1 MPATP
6 PLPAAEGRS
15 SLGPSHGLLRDSG
28 NDSTNT
34 VWERLERA
42 RTALAGTEH
51 DRQAKCH
58 RTRIVAPGA
67 AVTVSRGASGR
78 VWWGGVVRCGHMT
91 CPACGV
97 ARARDAAA
105 QLGLAFERHLA
116 TNAYADV
123 WMLTLT
129 VPHYEGDTMAALTDA
144 LYRAA
149 AAFFRCREWLAF
161 RRRHHV
167 RATVRVLDVTFKDH
181 TYACHPHFH
190 IALLVDGAAAGF
202 SPLRGLTKEERVQ
215 WLEGYRDELTDA
227 WLAATRRAGFTPR
240 SEDTARAVG
249 LKLTPAE
256 RAASYFTAWGLADEV
271 AASAAKRHTHLA
283 LLDDGSPMALHMYRV
298 WRTAVDGR
306 QWVTGLADALA
317 VVGLADDDTR
327 AAALAAYLE
336 RQQAARERQL
346 RADGKPVPAPVAA
359 FTVAIPGV
367 LWGRVLDV
375 GLARVVDL
383 VARAADAAAASRDVL
398 AVLTELPRRATLA
411 PCSTLLACC

>member
-1 MPATP
+1 M
-6 PLPAAEGRS
+6 
-15 SLGPSHGLLRDSG
+15 
-28 NDSTNT
+28 
-34 VWERLERA
+34 WERLARA
-42 RTALAGTEH
+42 SSALAGTEH

-78 VWWGGVVRCGHMT
+78 VWFGGLVRCGHMT
-91 CPACGV
+91 CAACGV

-116 TNAYADV
+116 SSMYADA

-129 VPHYEGDTMAALTDA
+129 IPHYEHDTMAALVDA

-149 AAFFRCREWLAF
+149 AVFFRGRAWLAF
-161 RRRHHV
+161 RRRHNV
-167 RATVRVLDVTFKDH
+167 RATVRVLDVTFKDG

-190 IALLVDGAAAGF
+190 VALLVDGAAAGF
-202 SPLRGLTKEERVQ
+202 SPLRGLTKTEREQ
-215 WLEGYRDELTDA
+215 WLDGYREELTEA
-227 WLAATRRAGFTPR
+227 WLDATKRAGFSPR

-283 LLDDGSPMALHMYRV
+283 LLDDGSPLALHMYRV

-317 VVGLADDDTR
+317 VVGLADDDAR

-336 RQQAARERQL
+336 RQQAARARQL
-346 RADGKPVPAPVAA
+346 AADGKPVPPPVAPL
-359 FTVAIPGV
+359 TVAIPAT

-375 GLARVVDL
+375 GLGTVADL
-383 VARAADAAAASRDVL
+383 VARASDEHEARRAVL
-398 AVLTELPRRATLA
+398 ACLTEPRRRASMT
-411 PCSTLLACC
+411 PCLQI